1 MGLEINGEIIEDDL
15 INEELEYIIKGQK
28 QLLTLEERDALLQSV
43 KEGLIYKTILR
54 QEVERLE
61 MIIPDETIDR
71 EYLLFFSKKTLPG
84 EEKEV
89 KKYIKGKLKESHY
102 IDQVCQDL
110 IPPQISH
117 LRTFY
122 EDNKEHYFISKEFQY
137 LEIGFHY
144 PRPEFHIQIYE
155 DLTYIRNQLSK
166 TAPTDL
172 SRFINS
178 DDGEKIIFL
187 KMAKSEFQSYF
198 FSQKWKTP
206 IGELTRKGLEFF
218 ESLTKTG
225 ISQVTDSSGE
235 SLYFTPLKVKK
246 LAENQK
252 NKSYHYL
259 GLFLHIQN
267 RNDFIPNFEEI
278 IKKVRSDLWEEMRQI
293 KMKAHLRR
301 LIEKSTI
308 RDINY
313 I

>member
-15 INEELEYIIKGQK
+15 INEELEYVIKGQR
-28 QLLTLEERDALLQSV
+28 QPLTLKERESLLQSV
-43 KEGLIYKTILR
+43 KERLIYKTILH
-54 QEVERLE
+54 QEVEKLE
-61 MIIPDETIDR
+61 IVIPDETIDR
-71 EYLLFFSKKTLPG
+71 EYLLFFSKKTPSK

-110 IPPQISH
+110 IPPKISH

-122 EDNKEHYFISKEFQY
+122 EDNREHYFIPKEFQY

-144 PRPEFHIQIYE
+144 PRSEFHIQIYE
-155 DLTYIRNQLSK
+155 NLIHIRNRLSQ
-166 TAPTDL
+166 TSPTDL

-178 DDGEKIIFL
+178 DDGQKIIFL
-187 KMAKSEFQSYF
+187 EMAKSEFQSYF
-198 FSQKWKTP
+198 FSRKWKTP
-206 IGELTRKGLEFF
+206 IGELTREGLKFF
-218 ESLTKTG
+218 DNLTKVG
-225 ISQVTDSSGE
+225 ISQVIDYSEE
-235 SLYFTPLKVKK
+235 SLYYTPLKAKE
-246 LAENQK
+246 LAGEQK

-278 IKKVRSDLWEEMRQI
+278 TKKVRNDLWEEMRQI
-293 KMKAHLRR
+293 KVKAHLHR
-301 LIEKSTI
+301 LMEKSTI